1 MTAGGHAL
9 AGVSPA
15 RAALLVIDLQ
25 ERLASVM
32 PEKIVER
39 CLKHT
44 GILVA
49 AAQRLGL
56 PVVVSEQYPKGLGPT
71 VPALAEALTQL
82 APAQLHRFEKLTF
95 SACATPELSALLP
108 SLGRDQWIVTGME
121 THICVLQTARDLLRR
136 GAAVHVAVDAVASRT
151 KLNFR
156 IGIEQLRAMGAVPS
170 STETIVF
177 DLLGRASGEDF
188 KALSRLIK

>member
-1 MTAGGHAL
+1 MTSAAHAL

-15 RAALLVIDLQ
+15 RAALLVIDIQ
-25 ERLASVM
+25 ERLAAVM

-39 CLKHT
+39 CVKHT
-44 GILVA
+44 GILLA

-71 VPALAEALTQL
+71 VPALAEALAQL
-82 APAQLHRFEKLTF
+82 PPGQLHRFDKLTF
-95 SACATPELSALLP
+95 SACAAPELAARLP
-108 SLGRDQWIVTGME
+108 SLGRDQWILAGME

-136 GAAVHVAVDAVASRT
+136 GVAVHVAVDAVASRT
-151 KLNFR
+151 KLNFLV
-156 IGIEQLRAMGAVPS
+156 GLEQLRAMGAVPS
-170 STETIVF
+170 CTETLVF
-177 DLLGRASGEDF
+177 DLLGRASGDDF

>member
-1 MTAGGHAL
+1 MTFAGHAL

-25 ERLASVM
+25 ERLAAVM

-39 CLKHT
+39 CLRHT
-44 GILVA
+44 GILVT

-71 VPALAEALTQL
+71 VPALAEVLAQL
-82 APAQLHRFEKLTF
+82 PPAQLHRFEKLTF
-95 SACATPELSALLP
+95 SACAAPELAALLP
-108 SLGRDQWIVTGME
+108 ALGRDQWIVAGME

-156 IGIEQLRAMGAVPS
+156 IGIEQLRAMGAVAS
-170 STETIVF
+170 STETLVF

-188 KALSRLIK
+188 KVLSRLIK

>member
-1 MTAGGHAL
+1 MTFAGHAL

-15 RAALLVIDLQ
+15 RAALLVIDIQ
-25 ERLASVM
+25 ERLAAVM

-39 CLKHT
+39 CLRHT
-44 GILVA
+44 NILVT

-71 VPALAEALTQL
+71 VPALAEALAQL
-82 APAQLHRFEKLTF
+82 PPARLHRFEKLTF
-95 SACATPELSALLP
+95 SACAAPELAALLP
-108 SLGRDQWIVTGME
+108 SLGRDQWIVAGME

-156 IGIEQLRAMGAVPS
+156 IGIDQLRAMGAVAS

>member
-1 MTAGGHAL
+1 MTVAAHAL

-15 RAALLVIDLQ
+15 RAALLVIDIQ
-25 ERLASVM
+25 ERLAAVM

-39 CLKHT
+39 CVKHT
-44 GILVA
+44 GILLA

-71 VPALAEALTQL
+71 VPALAEALAQL
-82 APAQLHRFEKLTF
+82 PAGQLHRFDKLTF
-95 SACATPELSALLP
+95 SACAAPELAARLP
-108 SLGRDQWIVTGME
+108 SLGRDQWILAGME

-151 KLNFR
+151 KLNFLV
-156 IGIEQLRAMGAVPS
+156 GLEQLRAMGAVPS
-170 STETIVF
+170 CTETLVF
-177 DLLGRASGEDF
+177 DLLGRASGDDF